1 MKSPRPSPVAASLYG
16 AMCQNKLGDCFTEQV
31 KQSLLPCLS
40 FNKIVLSR
48 SEAQLCRRL
57 DGMDTVAA
65 LDTLY
70 KVRASGVGGGI
81 DKVDARLVDRDRI
94 SGCEY
99 TDIGNAGVLCHRTG
113 VEQFE
118 FMKKY
123 ITRLSYL
130 SAGQSVEL
138 YQK

>member
-1 MKSPRPSPVAASLYG
+1 
-16 AMCQNKLGDCFTEQV
+16 
-31 KQSLLPCLS
+31 
-40 FNKIVLSR
+40 
-48 SEAQLCRRL
+48 
-57 DGMDTVAA
+57 MDTVAA

-70 KVRASGVGGGI
+70 KMRASGVGGGI

-94 SGCEY
+94 NGCKY
-99 TDIGNAGVLCHRTG
+99 TDIGNAGVLCHCTG

-123 ITRLSYL
+123 MTRLSYL

-138 YQK
+138 